1 MKKSLPKAQGGAFIK
16 SVGKGFKTMGTL
28 YKEER
33 ALRAANKLA
42 EAKRVKRAEAA
53 ARAAETRKANA
64 AAKKAEADKIARA
77 EARKTKKPA
86 TPGKQLSMFDEKG
99 KAKPKAK
106 STAPKPAATKP
117 KVESKKPTR
126 QPSKAAQKR
135 KEEELSKKSDSFS
148 KSDKIGLGIYAATA
162 ATAIAA
168 GIASNSGKKGD
179 AKAIKESKPDWTK
192 PTAPAPSTDANTNSV
207 AKRVLKSAG
216 RYKFAKGGFKKK

>member
-1 MKKSLPKAQGGAFIK
+1 MKKSLPKAQPGAFIK
-16 SVGKGFKTMGTL
+16 SVGKGFKTMGTV

-77 EARKTKKPA
+77 EARKAKKPA

-117 KVESKKPTR
+117 KVESKKPKAQTSKEK
-126 QPSKAAQKR
+126 PAKEKGTGNTKAA
-135 KEEELSKKSDSFS
+135 L
-148 KSDKIGLGIYAATA
+148 IGLGTA
-162 ATAIAA
+162 AAVTAISSKALKD
-168 GIASNSGKKGD
+168 SEQT
-179 AKAIKESKPDWTK
+179 KAIKESKPDWTK